1 MSDQSAMPEGLSHA
15 GIVKRY
21 RWAIA
26 GTLALLSLENL
37 FTVIEPWLLGRAID
51 SLIGDSFLGIV
62 IYLAAAVIA
71 MALGVSR
78 RLYDTRIY
86 GRIYRES
93 AGDVAERQFT
103 NEKPTAQTAAHV
115 GFVQEFVDF
124 FEHMLP
130 AAIVSIFMLLGS
142 IVMMAIISPLLCL
155 GTVVVAGLIA
165 AIFGVSAGKI
175 NRLNTGLNDE
185 FERQVDIL
193 DAREI
198 LSTRTHFFSLV
209 RWRIQLSDLEARNFG
224 GVFLLTFMLTAFA
237 VWVLVSAGDKST
249 GEIFAALSYVLQFS
263 QSVIILPY
271 TYQQFLRTS
280 EIGTR
285 LSGIPTDDT
294 TG

>member
-1 MSDQSAMPEGLSHA
+1 MSDRSATPEGLSHA

-26 GTLALLSLENL
+26 GTLALLALENL

-62 IYLAAAVIA
+62 IYLAAAIIA
-71 MALGVSR
+71 LALGVSR

-93 AGDVAERQFT
+93 AGDVVERQIA
-103 NEKPTAQTAAHV
+103 NAKPTAQTAAHV
-115 GFVQEFVDF
+115 SFVQEFVDF

-142 IVMMAIISPLLCL
+142 VVMMAIISPLLCL
-155 GTVVVAGLIA
+155 GTIVVAGLIS
-165 AIFGVSAGKI
+165 AIFGLSARRI
-175 NRLNTGLNDE
+175 NSLNTGLNDE
-185 FERQVDIL
+185 AERQVDIL
-193 DAREI
+193 EARDI
-198 LSTRTHFFSLV
+198 LAVRSHFFSLV

-224 GVFLLTFMLTAFA
+224 GVFLLTFILTAFA

-285 LSGIPTDDT
+285 LSRASPDAS
-294 TG
+294 